1 MRRIMIK
8 QTVSWILSLLIC
20 ANVSFAQLKTS
31 KNNLYKRVTEDATK
45 VQNKNYLTTSE
56 KVEVGAGLYLL
67 GRGHKIARAI
77 TELGMKNV
85 ARNAAS
91 AAAQKAAIA
100 GEFAG
105 FLTVAS
111 IALFAKAG
119 QISYERDNF
128 SGIDQS
134 KRPIYQGIVK
144 ARKKGYFPKFTICLV
159 DAPYVTAETLY
170 DLEIFLASRE
180 EEFFVEKIGREGD
193 WRIYFSPNHNVW
205 IDMDL
210 ERTQMKVKSSSIR
223 SSNAPRID
231 HFIKP

>member
-1 MRRIMIK
+1 MIK

-31 KNNLYKRVTEDATK
+31 ENDLYKRVIGDATK

-56 KVEVGAGLYLL
+56 KIEVGIGVYLL

-77 TELGMKNV
+77 AAQTMKKAV
-85 ARNAAS
+85 S
-91 AAAQKAAIA
+91 AAATAEKAAIA

-119 QISYERDNF
+119 EISYERDNF

-134 KRPIYQGIVK
+134 KRPIYQGIVES
-144 ARKKGYFPKFTICLV
+144 RKKGFFQKFTVCLV
-159 DAPYVTAETLY
+159 DAPYVTAETLQ
-170 DLEIFLASRE
+170 DLEKFLASRDKK
-180 EEFFVEKIGREGD
+180 FFVEKIGREGD

-210 ERTQMKVKSSSIR
+210 ERTLMKVNSSSIR
-223 SSNAPRID
+223 SASAPRVD